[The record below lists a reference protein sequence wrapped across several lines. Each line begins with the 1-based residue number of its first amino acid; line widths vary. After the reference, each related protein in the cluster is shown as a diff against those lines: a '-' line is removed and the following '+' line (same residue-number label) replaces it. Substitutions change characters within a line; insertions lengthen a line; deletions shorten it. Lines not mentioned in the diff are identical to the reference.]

1 MRFMN
6 LKLGHKYLVN
16 NYLNSSP
23 SLDKV
28 EINAIGVRLASS
40 NHN

>member
-6 LKLGHKYLVN
+6 LKFGHKYLVN
-16 NYLNSSP
+16 NPFKSSA
-23 SLDKV
+23 SMGKA

-40 NHN
+40 